1 MSVGGLCQICQSA
14 SAETGCDR
22 CGTLVCED
30 HLDEDLSVCVEC
42 AAEFGE
48 RGGPSRE
55 RSEEDHPDVD
65 RFQF

>member
-14 SAETGCDR
+14 PAETQCDR

-42 AAEFGE
+42 AAEL
-48 RGGPSRE
+48 GGTGDPSRDGDA
-55 RSEEDHPDVD
+55 DHPDVD